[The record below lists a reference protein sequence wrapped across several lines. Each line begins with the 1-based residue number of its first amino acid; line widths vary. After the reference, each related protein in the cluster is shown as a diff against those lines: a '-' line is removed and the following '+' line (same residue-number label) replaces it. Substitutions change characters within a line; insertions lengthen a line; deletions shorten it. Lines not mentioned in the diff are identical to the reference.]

1 MKEIFKQIPQ
11 FLNYL
16 FLFGVV
22 IFISFLF
29 PSNLKFKYDFK
40 KGDLWH
46 YSDLNAPFE
55 FPILKNADEIIEEKK
70 KLETEHAAFF
80 EWNTEVA
87 GQQIRSFE
95 NEFQKKLSTERDN
108 NQFSDVYRSP
118 EKYITYGKNLLN
130 SFYNKGIIE
139 LGKEFKNKSSDF
151 VITVLKGKKS
161 SQYTLGNLLTTDKI
175 KDLLPDSLYSS
186 GLAES
191 EFLFPLLENAIRSN
205 IYYQK
210 ELTED
215 NINASIASLSQTRGM
230 VRQGELIVPKGAI
243 ITDDTYMKLLSFK
256 VQYEEEVS
264 SKKTKY
270 IVWGGYFLLTSLII
284 LVFFL
289 YLRHFTPIVYSSF
302 RKMSFVFLWP
312 IIFSYLVFLVES
324 TDVMSAY
331 MIPFCIV
338 PIVVKH
344 FFNVRLALITH
355 IVVLIIAS
363 FLSSLGYE
371 FTLMQIIAGL
381 VILISDVDS
390 RDWSRIFR
398 SMVLLFLTYAISALG
413 LSIIQEGAFNK
424 IDLHLFGWLFLNVFF
439 TLMAYPMIPLIERL
453 FGFTS
458 SYTLMELS
466 DMNRPLL
473 KELALKAPGTLQHSL
488 QVANL
493 AEGAALKIGANAL
506 LLKVAAL
513 YHDIGKTKKPLYF
526 IENQSSG
533 NPHEQLSTL
542 ESTKIIIDHVLDGE
556 KMAQKAKLPQ
566 VLIDFILTHHG
577 TTRVEYFY
585 RTYMNEHPDEEVD
598 EAQFRYPGPK
608 PSTKEQAILML
619 ADSIEAA
626 SKSLKNPSEEELF
639 SFIDKIAQGKINQ
652 GQLDDAN
659 LTFKELNEC
668 ITVFKAIL
676 KSVYHVR
683 VEYPE
688 EQKQKGKSND

>member
-1 MKEIFKQIPQ
+1 MKEIFKQVPQ

-40 KGDLWH
+40 KGELWR
-46 YSDLNAPFE
+46 YEDLNAPFE
-55 FPILKNADEIIEEKK
+55 FPVLKDAEEIVKEKK
-70 KLETEHAAFF
+70 KLRAEHPVFF

-87 GQQIRSFE
+87 GKQIRLFE
-95 NEFQKKLSTERDN
+95 TAFRNKLEAEKN
-108 NQFSDVYRSP
+108 NHQFSDVFVASEAYVN
-118 EKYITYGKNLLN
+118 YGKRLLG
-130 SFYNKGIIE
+130 SLYDRGIIE
-139 LGKEFKNKSSDF
+139 LGEKFSGKDNNF
-151 VITVLKGKKS
+151 VVTVLKGKKS
-161 SQYTLGNLLTTDKI
+161 SQFTLGNLLTIDKI
-175 KDLLPDSLYSS
+175 KDFLPDTLLNC
-186 GLAES
+186 GLPES
-191 EFLFPLLENAIRSN
+191 DFLFPLIESSIQSN
-205 IYYQK
+205 IFYNHT
-210 ELTED
+210 LTEE
-215 NINASIASLSQTRGM
+215 NENSSIASLSNTRGM

-243 ITDDTYMKLLSFK
+243 ITDDTYMKLASYK
-256 VQYEEEVS
+256 AQYEEEVS
-264 SKKTKY
+264 SKKTEY

-289 YLRHFTPIVYSSF
+289 YLRNFTPIVYSSF
-302 RKMSFVFLWP
+302 KKMSFIFLWP
-312 IIFSYLVFLVES
+312 VLFSYLVFLVES
-324 TDVMSAY
+324 TDALSSY
-331 MIPFCIV
+331 LIPFCIV

-355 IVVLIIAS
+355 IVVVFIAS

-371 FTLMQIIAGL
+371 FTLVQILAGL
-381 VILISDVDS
+381 VVLLGDVDS
-390 RDWSRIFR
+390 RDWTRIFP
-398 SMVLLFLTYAISALG
+398 SMGFLFLTYAISSLG
-413 LSIIQEGAFNK
+413 LSIIQEGSISLVN
-424 IDLHLFGWLFLNVFF
+424 LNLFGWLFLNVFL
-439 TLMAYPMIPLIERL
+439 TLMAYPLIPIIERL

-488 QVANL
+488 QVGNL
-493 AEGAALKIGANAL
+493 AEGAALKIGANSL

-513 YHDIGKTKKPLYF
+513 YHDIGKAKNPEYF
-526 IENQSSG
+526 IENQSTD
-533 NPHEQLSTL
+533 NPHEQLNAL
-542 ESTKIIIDHVLDGE
+542 ESTKIIINHVLDGE

-566 VLIDFILTHHG
+566 VLIDFITTHHG

-585 RTYMNEHPDEEVD
+585 RTYVNNHPDEEVD
-598 EAQFRYPGPK
+598 ESMFRYPGPK

-626 SKSLKNPSEEELF
+626 SKSLKNPSEDELF
-639 SFIDKIAQGKINQ
+639 SFIDKIVQGKISQ
-652 GQLDDAN
+652 RQLDNAD
-659 LTFKELNEC
+659 LSFKELNEC
-668 ITVFKAIL
+668 VSVFKSIL

-688 EQKQKGKSND
+688 EKKNGN